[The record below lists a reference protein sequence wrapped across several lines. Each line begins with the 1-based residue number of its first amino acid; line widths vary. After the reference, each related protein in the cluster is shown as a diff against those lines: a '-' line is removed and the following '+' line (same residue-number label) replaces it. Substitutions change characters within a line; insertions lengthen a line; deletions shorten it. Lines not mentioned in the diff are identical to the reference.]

1 MHEKER
7 RAKSPRWVERIVVFT
22 ENNGNLALPP
32 IVVFWWLVVGEW
44 AEEMPPILV

>member
-1 MHEKER
+1 M
-7 RAKSPRWVERIVVFT
+7 FT

-44 AEEMPPILV
+44 AEEMPPIWYSSEFMIDGVDDRTG